1 MISDTLVIHI
11 GQRNFYFKEIALVF
25 QDRTLV
31 CTECGDEFIFSIDDQ
46 QYHLEKGYTNEPKRC
61 IDCRR
66 ARRASYNRGG
76 GFGGGGG
83 GFGGGSSRPT
93 YAITCAEC
101 GKEDEVPFRPTGARP
116 VYCYDCFRSGASRN

>member
-1 MISDTLVIHI
+1 MGNDFS
-11 GQRNFYFKEIALVF
+11 FKEITLVF

-31 CTECGDEFIFSIDDQ
+31 CSDCGDDFIFSIDDQ

-61 IDCRR
+61 VSCRR
-66 ARRASYNRGG
+66 ARRASFNRGGGGGYGGGDG

-83 GFGGGSSRPT
+83 GRGFGGGGNRQRYT
-93 YAITCAEC
+93 ITCAAC

-116 VYCYDCFRSGASRN
+116 VYCYDCFRSGSRN

>member
-1 MISDTLVIHI
+1 M
-11 GQRNFYFKEIALVF
+11 VF

-31 CTECGDEFIFSIDDQ
+31 CSDCGDDFIFSIDDQ

-61 IDCRR
+61 LSCRR

-76 GFGGGGG
+76 GGGGGFGGGGGG
-83 GFGGGSSRPT
+83 GFGGSRQT
-93 YAITCAEC
+93 YAIVCAQC

-116 VYCYDCFRSGASRN
+116 VYCYDCFRSGTPQS

>member
-1 MISDTLVIHI
+1 M
-11 GQRNFYFKEIALVF
+11 VF

-31 CTECGDEFIFSIDDQ
+31 CRECGDEFIFSIDDQ
-46 QYHLEKGYTNEPKRC
+46 QYHQEKGYTHEPKRC

-76 GFGGGGG
+76 GGGGGFGGGGGGG
-83 GFGGGSSRPT
+83 GFGGSRPT
-93 YAITCAEC
+93 FTINCAEC